1 MEKQQFEVSM
11 SLMAHHINDN
21 RRDSQELK
29 EALDILHTIFFMLEQ
44 IDVGKKS
51 EGILNYVGS
60 DEFHKIHACIDSS
73 KLRLFKI
80 IASL

>member
-1 MEKQQFEVSM
+1 MEKQQFEVVM

-29 EALDILHTIFFMLEQ
+29 DALDILHTIFFMLEQ
-44 IDVGKKS
+44 IEVGKKR
-51 EGILNYVGS
+51 EGVLNYVGS
-60 DEFHKIHACIDSS
+60 DEFHRVHACIDAH